1 MRTKFLNLR
10 GAFYICI
17 KTEFII
23 KRMILMSWIYRV
35 HLITSRKISGINERL
50 DRLISLQ
57 LHYHGK
63 LEINDHVETIYC
75 YTAEYDPQL
84 NFISN
89 DYREMD
95 TVQQTISWFSVENK
109 MSSATISAMGKIFR
123 HILLQSDHFYVFFT
137 YLYAD
142 ANIEDGKMFFEIML
156 KNKMIF
162 EFNAND
168 AQNLFI
174 KLLDFTN
181 RLDGRTFYASE
192 NDKTIF
198 DYQMIYPCTIL
209 NNKEQLPCINEVINI
224 HNILFQVKKE

>member
-1 MRTKFLNLR
+1 
-10 GAFYICI
+10 
-17 KTEFII
+17 
-23 KRMILMSWIYRV
+23 MSWIYRV